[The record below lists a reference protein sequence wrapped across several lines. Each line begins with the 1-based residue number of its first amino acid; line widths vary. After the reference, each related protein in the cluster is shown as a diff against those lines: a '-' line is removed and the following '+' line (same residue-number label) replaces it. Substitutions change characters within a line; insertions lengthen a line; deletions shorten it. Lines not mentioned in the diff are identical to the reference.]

1 MSTHEP
7 ETGLTER
14 KAMTPARWNPIRI
27 TILVVGIYMF
37 GGFLIATG
45 AMAGPRVQINVKTI
59 LASNG
64 KRFVDPS
71 LSPPLIQ
78 ELTSVFRYTSYRL
91 ISGSQMNLQ
100 VGQTGRARLA
110 GKRSLQVTPLGIKG
124 NRARLRLEIYNHKR
138 QMFQTEIQLRNRS
151 SIIVGGPR
159 HQNGVLLF
167 KVSNRF

>member
-1 MSTHEP
+1 M
-7 ETGLTER
+7 R
-14 KAMTPARWNPIRI
+14 PIRWVPVKSAI
-27 TILVVGIYMF
+27 VAVAI
-37 GGFLIATG
+37 FLFCGVYFVPLAS
-45 AMAGPRVQINVKTI
+45 AGPRVQIGVKTI

-71 LSPPLIQ
+71 LSRPLIK

-110 GKRSLQVTPLGIKG
+110 GKRTLRVTPIGIRG
-124 NRARLRLEIYNHKR
+124 NRAQLRLEIYKKKR
-138 QMFQTEIQLRNRS
+138 RMFQTNIQLRNHD

-159 HQNGVLLF
+159 HKNGVLLF

>member
-1 MSTHEP
+1 MICLFCGFCFASSASA
-7 ETGLTER
+7 GS
-14 KAMTPARWNPIRI
+14 RI
-27 TILVVGIYMF
+27 
-37 GGFLIATG
+37 
-45 AMAGPRVQINVKTI
+45 QIGVKTI

-71 LSPPLIQ
+71 LSPPLIK

-91 ISGSQMNLQ
+91 ISGSRMNLQ

-110 GKRSLQVTPLGIKG
+110 GKRTLQVTPMGIRG
-124 NRARLRLEIYNHKR
+124 NRAQLRLEIYKHKR
-138 QMFQTEIQLRNRS
+138 RIFQTEIRLRNHD

-159 HQNGVLLF
+159 HKNGVLLF